1 VYNSYSLKY
10 RGSDNMLRFLDA
22 GESHGKALTAIIE
35 GIPSNIDIDI
45 DFINNELKRR
55 QTGYGRGIRMAIE
68 KDKVEIWSGIRE
80 NKTTGNPITLIIY
93 NKDYENWK
101 ELINKKAEDKD
112 KIFVPRPGHGDLVG
126 HIKYNTGDIRNVIER
141 TSARETAIR
150 TAVGAMCKYILKLLG
165 IDIRSKIQ
173 SIGEIFDENVDIYD
187 NDVYRE
193 IEDSLL
199 RCYNKKAEKNMM
211 DEIDNCKK
219 EGDTIGGSIY
229 ISVKGL
235 PVGIGSYTQ
244 WDRKLD
250 ALLSYSIMSVQG
262 IKAIEFGESLDLNKR
277 CSTFNDEIYYDENN
291 IKRKSNNAGGIEAGV
306 SNGEDIIIKAY
317 MKPIPSIKKPIKTI
331 NLKEKIN
338 VENRYERSDVCGV
351 VPASIVLENVCAFEI
366 LKEILSTYP
375 CDDFNTLKKY
385 IREM

>member
-1 VYNSYSLKY
+1 
-10 RGSDNMLRFLDA
+10 MLRFLDA
-22 GESHGKALTAIIE
+22 GESHGRALTAIIE
-35 GIPSNIDIDI
+35 GIPSNIHIDI
-45 DFINNELKRR
+45 DFINEELKRR
-55 QTGYGRGIRMAIE
+55 QTGYGRGKRMTIE
-68 KDKVEIWSGIRE
+68 KDKVEIWSGVRA

-93 NKDYENWK
+93 NKDYNNWK
-101 ELINKKAEDKD
+101 ELMDKEAEDKD

-229 ISVKGL
+229 ISVKGM

-262 IKAIEFGESLDLNKR
+262 IKAVEFGEGLDLNKR
-277 CSTFNDEIYYDENN
+277 GSTFNDEIYYDENN

-306 SNGEDIIIKAY
+306 SNGEDIIIKVY
-317 MKPIPSIKKPIKTI
+317 MKPIPSIKKTIKTI

-385 IREM
+385 MREM

>member
-1 VYNSYSLKY
+1 
-10 RGSDNMLRFLDA
+10 MLRFLDA

-55 QTGYGRGIRMAIE
+55 QTGYGRGKRMAIE

-93 NKDYENWK
+93 NKDYSNWK
-101 ELINKKAEDKD
+101 EIINKQVEDKD
-112 KIFVPRPGHGDLVG
+112 KILVPRPGHGDLVG
-126 HIKYNTGDIRNVIER
+126 YIKYNTGDIRNVIER

-150 TAVGAMCKYILKLLG
+150 TAVGAICKYILKLLG

-173 SIGEIFDENVDIYD
+173 SIGEIFDNNVDIYD
-187 NDVYRE
+187 NSVYKK
-193 IEDSLL
+193 IEDSPL
-199 RCYNKKAEKNMM
+199 RCYNKKIEKNMM

-229 ISVKGL
+229 IAIKGM

-262 IKAIEFGESLDLNKR
+262 IKAVEFGEGLDLNKR
-277 CSTFNDEIYYDENN
+277 GSTFNDEIYYDKNS

-306 SNGEDIIIKAY
+306 SNGEDIVIKAY
-317 MKPIPSIKKPIKTI
+317 MKPIPSIKKTIQTI

-366 LKEILSTYP
+366 LREILNTYP

>member
-1 VYNSYSLKY
+1 
-10 RGSDNMLRFLDA
+10 MLRFLDA

-35 GIPSNIDIDI
+35 GIPSNIHIDI
-45 DFINNELKRR
+45 DFINEELKRR
-55 QTGYGRGIRMAIE
+55 QTGYGRGKRMSIE
-68 KDKVEIWSGIRE
+68 KDEVEIWSGVRA

-93 NKDYENWK
+93 NKDYNNWK
-101 ELINKKAEDKD
+101 DLINKEVEDKD

-150 TAVGAMCKYILKLLG
+150 TAVGAICKYILKLLG

-173 SIGEIFDENVDIYD
+173 SIGEIFDENVDIY
-187 NDVYRE
+187 NDHVYKE
-193 IEDSLL
+193 IEDSPL
-199 RCYNKKAEKNMM
+199 RCYNKKVEKNMIN
-211 DEIDNCKK
+211 EIDNCKK

-229 ISVKGL
+229 ISIKGM

-262 IKAIEFGESLDLNKR
+262 IKVVEFGEGLDLSKKG
-277 CSTFNDEIYYDENN
+277 STFNDEIYYDEDN

-306 SNGEDIIIKAY
+306 SNGEDIIVKAY
-317 MKPIPSIKKPIKTI
+317 MKPIPSIKK
-331 NLKEKIN
+331 
-338 VENRYERSDVCGV
+338 
-351 VPASIVLENVCAFEI
+351 
-366 LKEILSTYP
+366 TYK
-375 CDDFNTLKKY
+375 NH
-385 IREM
+385 

>member
-1 VYNSYSLKY
+1 
-10 RGSDNMLRFLDA
+10 MLRFLDA
-22 GESHGKALTAIIE
+22 GESHGRALTAIIE
-35 GIPSNIDIDI
+35 GIPSNIYIDI
-45 DFINNELKRR
+45 DFINKELKRR
-55 QTGYGRGIRMAIE
+55 QTGYGRGKRMAIE
-68 KDKVEIWSGIRE
+68 KDKVEIWSGVRA

-93 NKDYENWK
+93 NKDYDNWK
-101 ELINKKAEDKD
+101 ELIDKEVEDKD

-173 SIGEIFDENVDIYD
+173 SIGKIFDENVDIYD
-187 NDVYRE
+187 DYVYIG
-193 IEDSLL
+193 IEDSPL

-229 ISVKGL
+229 ISIKGM

-262 IKAIEFGESLDLNKR
+262 IKAIEFGEGLDLNKKG
-277 CSTFNDEIYYDENN
+277 STFNDEIYYDENN

-317 MKPIPSIKKPIKTI
+317 MKPIPSIKKLIQTI

>member
-1 VYNSYSLKY
+1 
-10 RGSDNMLRFLDA
+10 MLRFLDA
-22 GESHGKALTAIIE
+22 GESHGRALTAIIE
-35 GIPSNIDIDI
+35 GIPSNIYIDI
-45 DFINNELKRR
+45 DFINKELKRR
-55 QTGYGRGIRMAIE
+55 QTGYGRGKRMAIE
-68 KDKVEIWSGIRE
+68 KDKVEIWSGVRA

-93 NKDYENWK
+93 NKDYDNWK
-101 ELINKKAEDKD
+101 ELIDKEVEDKD

-173 SIGEIFDENVDIYD
+173 SIGKIFDENVDIYD
-187 NDVYRE
+187 DYVYIG
-193 IEDSLL
+193 IEDSPL

-229 ISVKGL
+229 ISIKGM

-262 IKAIEFGESLDLNKR
+262 IKAIEFGEGLDLSKR
-277 CSTFNDEIYYDENN
+277 GSTFNDEIYYDEDN

-317 MKPIPSIKKPIKTI
+317 MKPIPSIKKI
-331 NLKEKIN
+331 NTNYQFK
-338 VENRYERSDVCGV
+338 R
-351 VPASIVLENVCAFEI
+351 
-366 LKEILSTYP
+366 
-375 CDDFNTLKKY
+375 KKS
-385 IREM
+385 M

>member
-1 VYNSYSLKY
+1 
-10 RGSDNMLRFLDA
+10 MLRFLDA
-22 GESHGKALTAIIE
+22 GESHGRALTAIIE
-35 GIPSNIDIDI
+35 GIPSNIHIDI
-45 DFINNELKRR
+45 DFINKELKRR
-55 QTGYGRGIRMAIE
+55 QTGYGRGKRMAIE
-68 KDKVEIWSGIRE
+68 KDKVEIWSGIRA

-93 NKDYENWK
+93 NKDYDNWK
-101 ELINKKAEDKD
+101 ELIDKEVEDKN
-112 KIFVPRPGHGDLVG
+112 KIFIPRPGHGDLVG
-126 HIKYNTGDIRNVIER
+126 YIKYNTGDIRNVIER

-173 SIGEIFDENVDIYD
+173 SIGKIFDENVDIYD
-187 NDVYRE
+187 DYVYRG
-193 IEDSLL
+193 IEDSPL

-229 ISVKGL
+229 ISIKGM

-262 IKAIEFGESLDLNKR
+262 IKAIEFGEGLDLNKKG
-277 CSTFNDEIYYDENN
+277 STFNDEIYYDENN

-317 MKPIPSIKKPIKTI
+317 MKPIPSIKKPLKTI
-331 NLKEKIN
+331 DLKEKIN
-338 VENRYERSDVCGV
+338 VENRYERSDICGV

-385 IREM
+385 MREM

>member
-1 VYNSYSLKY
+1 
-10 RGSDNMLRFLDA
+10 MLRFLDA
-22 GESHGKALTAIIE
+22 GESHGRALTAIIE
-35 GIPSNIDIDI
+35 GIPSNIHIDI
-45 DFINNELKRR
+45 DFINKELKRR
-55 QTGYGRGIRMAIE
+55 QTGYGRGKRMTIE
-68 KDKVEIWSGIRE
+68 KDKVEIWSGIRA
-80 NKTTGNPITLIIY
+80 NKTTGNPMTLIIY
-93 NKDYENWK
+93 NKDYDNWK
-101 ELINKKAEDKD
+101 ELIDKEVEDKD

-126 HIKYNTGDIRNVIER
+126 YIKYNTGDIRNVIER

-173 SIGEIFDENVDIYD
+173 SIGKIFDENVDIYD
-187 NDVYRE
+187 DYVYRG
-193 IEDSLL
+193 IEDSPL
-199 RCYNKKAEKNMM
+199 RCYNKKAEKDMM

-229 ISVKGL
+229 ISIKGM

-244 WDRKLD
+244 WNRKLD

-262 IKAIEFGESLDLNKR
+262 IKAIEFGEGLDLSKR
-277 CSTFNDEIYYDENN
+277 GSTFNDEIYYDKDN

-366 LKEILSTYP
+366 LKEILNTYP

>member
-1 VYNSYSLKY
+1 
-10 RGSDNMLRFLDA
+10 MLRFLDA
-22 GESHGKALTAIIE
+22 GESHGRALTAIIE
-35 GIPSNIDIDI
+35 GIPSNIHIDI
-45 DFINNELKRR
+45 DFINEELKRR
-55 QTGYGRGIRMAIE
+55 QTGYGRGKRMTIE
-68 KDKVEIWSGIRE
+68 KDKVEIWSGVRA

-93 NKDYENWK
+93 NKDYNNWK
-101 ELINKKAEDKD
+101 ELMDKEAEDKD

-173 SIGEIFDENVDIYD
+173 SIGEIFDENVDIY
-187 NDVYRE
+187 NDHVYKE
-193 IEDSLL
+193 IEYSPL
-199 RCYNKKAEKNMM
+199 RCYNKKVENNMIN
-211 DEIDNCKK
+211 EIDNCKK

-229 ISVKGL
+229 ISIKGM

-262 IKAIEFGESLDLNKR
+262 IKAVEFGEGLDLSKR
-277 CSTFNDEIYYDENN
+277 GSTFNDEIYYDEDN
-291 IKRKSNNAGGIEAGV
+291 IKRKSNNAGGIEAGI
-306 SNGEDIIIKAY
+306 SNGEDIIVKAY

-385 IREM
+385 MREM

>member
-1 VYNSYSLKY
+1 
-10 RGSDNMLRFLDA
+10 MLRFLDA
-22 GESHGKALTAIIE
+22 GESHGRALTAIIE
-35 GIPSNIDIDI
+35 GIPSNIHIDI
-45 DFINNELKRR
+45 DFINKELKRR
-55 QTGYGRGIRMAIE
+55 QTGYGRGKRMAIE
-68 KDKVEIWSGIRE
+68 KDKVEIWSGVRA

-93 NKDYENWK
+93 NKDYDNWK
-101 ELINKKAEDKD
+101 ELIDKEVEDKD

-173 SIGEIFDENVDIYD
+173 SIGEIFDEDVDIYD

-199 RCYNKKAEKNMM
+199 RCYNKKVEKNMM

-229 ISVKGL
+229 ISVKGM

-262 IKAIEFGESLDLNKR
+262 IKAVEFGEGLDLNKR
-277 CSTFNDEIYYDENN
+277 GSTFNDEIYYDENN

-317 MKPIPSIKKPIKTI
+317 MKPIPSIKKPLKTI
-331 NLKEKIN
+331 DLKEKIN

-351 VPASIVLENVCAFEI
+351 VPASIVLESVCAFEI

-385 IREM
+385 MREM

>member
-1 VYNSYSLKY
+1 
-10 RGSDNMLRFLDA
+10 MLRFLDA
-22 GESHGKALTAIIE
+22 GESHGRALTAIIE
-35 GIPSNIDIDI
+35 GIPSNIHIDI
-45 DFINNELKRR
+45 DFINKELKRR
-55 QTGYGRGIRMAIE
+55 QTGYGRGKRMTIE
-68 KDKVEIWSGIRE
+68 KDKVEIWSGVRA

-93 NKDYENWK
+93 NKDYNNWK
-101 ELINKKAEDKD
+101 ELINKEAEDKD

-126 HIKYNTGDIRNVIER
+126 YIKYNTGDIRNIIER

-150 TAVGAMCKYILKLLG
+150 TAVGAICKYILKLLG

-173 SIGEIFDENVDIYD
+173 SIGEIFDENVDIY
-187 NDVYRE
+187 NDHVYKE
-193 IEDSLL
+193 IEDSPL
-199 RCYNKKAEKNMM
+199 RCYNKKVEKNMIN
-211 DEIDNCKK
+211 EIDNCKK

-229 ISVKGL
+229 ISIKGM

-262 IKAIEFGESLDLNKR
+262 IKAVEFGEGLDLSKR
-277 CSTFNDEIYYDENN
+277 GSTFNDEIYYDEDN

-306 SNGEDIIIKAY
+306 SNGEDIIVKAY

-331 NLKEKIN
+331 NLKEKTN

-366 LKEILSTYP
+366 LKEILNTYP
-375 CDDFNTLKKY
+375 CDDFNMLKKY
-385 IREM
+385 MREM

>member
-1 VYNSYSLKY
+1 
-10 RGSDNMLRFLDA
+10 MLRFLDA
-22 GESHGKALTAIIE
+22 GESHGRALTAIIE
-35 GIPSNIDIDI
+35 GIPSNIHIDI
-45 DFINNELKRR
+45 DFINEELKRR
-55 QTGYGRGIRMAIE
+55 QTGYGRGKRMTIE
-68 KDKVEIWSGIRE
+68 KDKVEIWSGVRA

-93 NKDYENWK
+93 NKDYDNWK
-101 ELINKKAEDKD
+101 ELIDKEVEDKD

-165 IDIRSKIQ
+165 IDIRSRIQ
-173 SIGEIFDENVDIYD
+173 SIGEIFDENVDIY
-187 NDVYRE
+187 NDHVYKE
-193 IEDSLL
+193 IEYSPL
-199 RCYNKKAEKNMM
+199 RCYNKKVENNMIN
-211 DEIDNCKK
+211 EIDNCKK

-229 ISVKGL
+229 ISIKGM

-262 IKAIEFGESLDLNKR
+262 IKAVEFGEGLDLSKR
-277 CSTFNDEIYYDENN
+277 GSTFNDEIYYDENN

-317 MKPIPSIKKPIKTI
+317 MKPIPSIKKPLKTI
-331 NLKEKIN
+331 DLKEKIN

-385 IREM
+385 MREM

>member
-1 VYNSYSLKY
+1 
-10 RGSDNMLRFLDA
+10 MLRFLDA
-22 GESHGKALTAIIE
+22 GESHGRALTAIIE
-35 GIPSNIDIDI
+35 GIPSNIYIDI
-45 DFINNELKRR
+45 DFINKELKRR
-55 QTGYGRGIRMAIE
+55 QIGYGRGKRMSIE
-68 KDKVEIWSGIRE
+68 KDKVQIWSGVRA

-93 NKDYENWK
+93 NKDYDNWK
-101 ELINKKAEDKD
+101 ELIDKEVEDKD

-150 TAVGAMCKYILKLLG
+150 TAIGAMCKYILKLLG

-173 SIGEIFDENVDIYD
+173 SIGEIFDEDVDIYD
-187 NDVYRE
+187 NNIYGE

-199 RCYNKKAEKNMM
+199 RCYNKKVEKNMI

-229 ISVKGL
+229 ISIKGM

-262 IKAIEFGESLDLNKR
+262 IKAVEFGEGLDLSKR
-277 CSTFNDEIYYDENN
+277 GSTFNDEIYYDEDN

-306 SNGEDIIIKAY
+306 SNGENIIIKAY

-385 IREM
+385 MREM

>member
-1 VYNSYSLKY
+1 
-10 RGSDNMLRFLDA
+10 MLRFLDA
-22 GESHGKALTAIIE
+22 GESHGRALTAIIE
-35 GIPSNIDIDI
+35 GIPSNIHIDI
-45 DFINNELKRR
+45 DFINEELKRR
-55 QTGYGRGIRMAIE
+55 QTGYGRGKRMTIE
-68 KDKVEIWSGIRE
+68 KDKVEIWSGVRA

-93 NKDYENWK
+93 NKDYNNWK
-101 ELINKKAEDKD
+101 ELMDKEAEDKD

-173 SIGEIFDENVDIYD
+173 SIGEIFDENVDIY
-187 NDVYRE
+187 NDHVYKE
-193 IEDSLL
+193 IEYSPL
-199 RCYNKKAEKNMM
+199 RCYNKKVENNMIN
-211 DEIDNCKK
+211 EIDNCKK

-229 ISVKGL
+229 ISIKGM

-262 IKAIEFGESLDLNKR
+262 IKAVEFGEGLDLSKR
-277 CSTFNDEIYYDENN
+277 GSTFNDEMYYDEDN

-306 SNGEDIIIKAY
+306 SNGEDIIVKAY

-385 IREM
+385 MREM

>member
-1 VYNSYSLKY
+1 
-10 RGSDNMLRFLDA
+10 MLRFLDA
-22 GESHGKALTAIIE
+22 GESHGRALTAIIE
-35 GIPSNIDIDI
+35 GIPSNIHIDI
-45 DFINNELKRR
+45 DFINKELKRR
-55 QTGYGRGIRMAIE
+55 QIGYGRGKRMAIE
-68 KDKVEIWSGIRE
+68 KDKVEIWSGIRA

-93 NKDYENWK
+93 NKDYDNWK
-101 ELINKKAEDKD
+101 ELIDKEVEYKD

-199 RCYNKKAEKNMM
+199 RCYNKKSEKNMM

-229 ISVKGL
+229 ISVKGM

-262 IKAIEFGESLDLNKR
+262 IKAIEFGEGLDLNKR
-277 CSTFNDEIYYDENN
+277 GSTFNDEIYYDEDN

-306 SNGEDIIIKAY
+306 SNGEDIVIKAY

-331 NLKEKIN
+331 NLKEKTN
-338 VENRYERSDVCGV
+338 AENRYERSDVCGV

-366 LKEILSTYP
+366 LKEVLNTYP
-375 CDDFNTLKKY
+375 CDDFNRLKKY
-385 IREM
+385 MREM

>member
-1 VYNSYSLKY
+1 
-10 RGSDNMLRFLDA
+10 MLRFLDA

-35 GIPSNIDIDI
+35 GLPSNINIDI
-45 DFINNELKRR
+45 DFINKELKRR
-55 QTGYGRGIRMAIE
+55 QTGYGRGKRMSIE
-68 KDKVEIWSGIRE
+68 KDKVEIWSGVRA

-93 NKDYENWK
+93 NKDYDNWK
-101 ELINKKAEDKD
+101 ELMDKEVEDKD

-126 HIKYNTGDIRNVIER
+126 YIKYNTGDIRNVIER

-187 NDVYRE
+187 EHVYRG

-199 RCYNKKAEKNMM
+199 RCYNRKVEKNMM

-229 ISVKGL
+229 ISIKGM
-235 PVGIGSYTQ
+235 PIGIGSYTQ

-262 IKAIEFGESLDLNKR
+262 IKAIEFGEGLDLSKR
-277 CSTFNDEIYYDENN
+277 GSTFNDEIYYDEDNN
-291 IKRKSNNAGGIEAGV
+291 IKRKTNNAGGIEAGV

-317 MKPIPSIKKPIKTI
+317 MKPIPSIKKTIKTI
-331 NLKEKIN
+331 SLKDKTN
-338 VENRYERSDVCGV
+338 VQNRYERSDVCGV

-366 LKEILSTYP
+366 LKQILNTCPY
-375 CDDFNTLKKY
+375 DDFNMLKKY
-385 IREM
+385 IMEMRKTQENLV

>member
-1 VYNSYSLKY
+1 
-10 RGSDNMLRFLDA
+10 MLRFLDA
-22 GESHGKALTAIIE
+22 GESHGRALTAIIE
-35 GIPSNIDIDI
+35 GIPSNIHIDI
-45 DFINNELKRR
+45 DFINKELKRR
-55 QTGYGRGIRMAIE
+55 QTGYGRGKRMTIE
-68 KDKVEIWSGIRE
+68 KDKVEIWSGIRA

-93 NKDYENWK
+93 NKDYDNWK
-101 ELINKKAEDKD
+101 ELIDKEVEDKD

-126 HIKYNTGDIRNVIER
+126 YIKYNTGDIRNVIER

-173 SIGEIFDENVDIYD
+173 SIGKIFDENVDIYD
-187 NDVYRE
+187 DYVYRG
-193 IEDSLL
+193 IEDSPL

-229 ISVKGL
+229 ISIKGM

-262 IKAIEFGESLDLNKR
+262 IKAIEFGEGLDLNKKG
-277 CSTFNDEIYYDENN
+277 STFNDEIYYDENN

-317 MKPIPSIKKPIKTI
+317 MKPIPSIKKPLKTI
-331 NLKEKIN
+331 DLKEKIN

-385 IREM
+385 MREM

>member
-1 VYNSYSLKY
+1 
-10 RGSDNMLRFLDA
+10 MLRFLDA
-22 GESHGKALTAIIE
+22 GESHGRALTAIIE
-35 GIPSNIDIDI
+35 GIPSNIHINI
-45 DFINNELKRR
+45 DFINEELKRR
-55 QTGYGRGIRMAIE
+55 QTGYGRGKRMTIE
-68 KDKVEIWSGIRE
+68 KDKVEIWSGVRA

-93 NKDYENWK
+93 NKDYNNWK
-101 ELINKKAEDKD
+101 ELIDKEVEDKD

-126 HIKYNTGDIRNVIER
+126 YIKYNTGDIRNVIER

-173 SIGEIFDENVDIYD
+173 SIGKIFDENVDIYD
-187 NDVYRE
+187 EYVYRG

-229 ISVKGL
+229 ISIKGM

-262 IKAIEFGESLDLNKR
+262 IKAIEFGEGLDLNKKG
-277 CSTFNDEIYYDENN
+277 STFNDEIYYDENN

-366 LKEILSTYP
+366 LKEILNTYP

-385 IREM
+385 MREM

>member
-1 VYNSYSLKY
+1 
-10 RGSDNMLRFLDA
+10 MLRFLDA
-22 GESHGKALTAIIE
+22 GESHGRALTAIIE
-35 GIPSNIDIDI
+35 GIPSNIHIDI
-45 DFINNELKRR
+45 DFINKELKRR
-55 QTGYGRGIRMAIE
+55 QTGYGRGKRMTIE
-68 KDKVEIWSGIRE
+68 KDKVEIWSGIRA
-80 NKTTGNPITLIIY
+80 NKTTGNPMTLIIY
-93 NKDYENWK
+93 NKDYDNWK
-101 ELINKKAEDKD
+101 ELIDKEVEDKD

-126 HIKYNTGDIRNVIER
+126 YIKYNTGDIRNVIER

-173 SIGEIFDENVDIYD
+173 SIGKIFDENVDIYD
-187 NDVYRE
+187 DYVYRG
-193 IEDSLL
+193 IEDSPL

-229 ISVKGL
+229 ISIKGM

-262 IKAIEFGESLDLNKR
+262 IKAIEFGEGLDLNKKG
-277 CSTFNDEIYYDENN
+277 STFNDEIYYDENN

-317 MKPIPSIKKPIKTI
+317 MKPIPSIKKPLKTI
-331 NLKEKIN
+331 DLKEKIN

-385 IREM
+385 MREM

>member
-1 VYNSYSLKY
+1 
-10 RGSDNMLRFLDA
+10 MLRFLDA

-229 ISVKGL
+229 ISVKGM

-262 IKAIEFGESLDLNKR
+262 IKAIEFGEGLDLNKR
-277 CSTFNDEIYYDENN
+277 GSTFNDEIYYDENN

>member
-1 VYNSYSLKY
+1 
-10 RGSDNMLRFLDA
+10 MLRFLDA
-22 GESHGKALTAIIE
+22 GESHGRALTAIIE
-35 GIPSNIDIDI
+35 GIPSNIYIDI
-45 DFINNELKRR
+45 DFINKELKRR
-55 QTGYGRGIRMAIE
+55 QTGYGRGKRMVIE
-68 KDKVEIWSGIRE
+68 NDEVEIWSGVRV

-93 NKDYENWK
+93 NKDYDNWK
-101 ELINKKAEDKD
+101 ELIDKEVEDKD

-150 TAVGAMCKYILKLLG
+150 TAIGAMCKYILKLLG

-173 SIGEIFDENVDIYD
+173 SIGEIFDEDVDIYD
-187 NDVYRE
+187 NNIYGE

-199 RCYNKKAEKNMM
+199 RCYNKKVEKNMI

-229 ISVKGL
+229 ISIKGM

-262 IKAIEFGESLDLNKR
+262 IKAVEFGEGLDLSKR
-277 CSTFNDEIYYDENN
+277 GSTFNDEIYYDENN

-317 MKPIPSIKKPIKTI
+317 MKPIPSIKKPLKTI
-331 NLKEKIN
+331 DLKEKIN

-385 IREM
+385 MREM

>member
-1 VYNSYSLKY
+1 
-10 RGSDNMLRFLDA
+10 MLRFLDA
-22 GESHGKALTAIIE
+22 GESHGRALTAIIE
-35 GIPSNIDIDI
+35 GIPSNIHIDI
-45 DFINNELKRR
+45 DFINKELKRR
-55 QTGYGRGIRMAIE
+55 QIGYGRGKRMTIE
-68 KDKVEIWSGIRE
+68 KDKVEIWSGIRA

-93 NKDYENWK
+93 NKDYNNWK
-101 ELINKKAEDKD
+101 ELMDKEAEDKD

-229 ISVKGL
+229 ISVKGM

-244 WDRKLD
+244 WYRKLD

-262 IKAIEFGESLDLNKR
+262 IKAVEFGEGLDLNKR
-277 CSTFNDEIYYDENN
+277 GSTFNDEIYYDEDN

-317 MKPIPSIKKPIKTI
+317 MKPIPSIKKPLKTI
-331 NLKEKIN
+331 DLKEKIN

-366 LKEILSTYP
+366 LKEILNTYP

>member
-1 VYNSYSLKY
+1 
-10 RGSDNMLRFLDA
+10 MLRFLDA
-22 GESHGKALTAIIE
+22 GESHGRALTAIIE
-35 GIPSNIDIDI
+35 GIPSNIHIDI
-45 DFINNELKRR
+45 DFINKELKRR
-55 QTGYGRGIRMAIE
+55 QTGYGRGKRMTIE
-68 KDKVEIWSGIRE
+68 KDKVEIWSGIRA

-93 NKDYENWK
+93 NKDYNNWK
-101 ELINKKAEDKD
+101 ELIDKEVEDKD

-150 TAVGAMCKYILKLLG
+150 TAIGAMCKYILKLLG

-229 ISVKGL
+229 ISIKGM

-262 IKAIEFGESLDLNKR
+262 IKAIEFGEGLDLSKR
-277 CSTFNDEIYYDENN
+277 GSTFNDEIYYDENN

-306 SNGEDIIIKAY
+306 SNGEDIIIKVY
-317 MKPIPSIKKPIKTI
+317 MKPIPSIKKPLKTI

-375 CDDFNTLKKY
+375 CDDFNMLKKY
-385 IREM
+385 MREM

>member
-1 VYNSYSLKY
+1 
-10 RGSDNMLRFLDA
+10 MLRFLDA
-22 GESHGKALTAIIE
+22 GESHGRALTAIIE
-35 GIPSNIDIDI
+35 GIPSNIHIDI
-45 DFINNELKRR
+45 DFINKELKRR
-55 QTGYGRGIRMAIE
+55 QTGYGRGKRMTIE
-68 KDKVEIWSGIRE
+68 KDKVEIWSGIRA

-93 NKDYENWK
+93 NKDYNNWK
-101 ELINKKAEDKD
+101 ELIDKEVEDKD

-229 ISVKGL
+229 ISVKGM

-262 IKAIEFGESLDLNKR
+262 IKAIEFGEGLDLNKR
-277 CSTFNDEIYYDENN
+277 GSTFNDEIYYDENN

-385 IREM
+385 MREM

>member
-1 VYNSYSLKY
+1 
-10 RGSDNMLRFLDA
+10 MLRFLDA
-22 GESHGKALTAIIE
+22 GESHGRALTAIIE
-35 GIPSNIDIDI
+35 GIPSNIHIDI
-45 DFINNELKRR
+45 DFINKELKRR
-55 QTGYGRGIRMAIE
+55 QTGYGRGKRMTIE
-68 KDKVEIWSGIRE
+68 KDKVEIWSGVRA

-93 NKDYENWK
+93 NKDYDNWK
-101 ELINKKAEDKD
+101 ELIDKEVEDKD

-229 ISVKGL
+229 ISVKGM

-262 IKAIEFGESLDLNKR
+262 IKAIEFGEGLDLNKR
-277 CSTFNDEIYYDENN
+277 GSTFNDEIYYDEDN

-385 IREM
+385 MREM

>member
-1 VYNSYSLKY
+1 
-10 RGSDNMLRFLDA
+10 MLRFLDA
-22 GESHGKALTAIIE
+22 GESHGRALTAIIE
-35 GIPSNIDIDI
+35 GIPSNIHIDI
-45 DFINNELKRR
+45 DFINEELKRR
-55 QTGYGRGIRMAIE
+55 QTGYGRGKRMTIE
-68 KDKVEIWSGIRE
+68 KDKVEIWSGVRA

-93 NKDYENWK
+93 NKDYNNWK
-101 ELINKKAEDKD
+101 ELMDKEAEDKD

-229 ISVKGL
+229 ISIKGM

-262 IKAIEFGESLDLNKR
+262 IKVVEFGEGLDLSKKG
-277 CSTFNDEIYYDENN
+277 STFNDEIYYDEDN

-385 IREM
+385 MREM

>member
-1 VYNSYSLKY
+1 
-10 RGSDNMLRFLDA
+10 MLRFLDA
-22 GESHGKALTAIIE
+22 GESHGRALTAIIE
-35 GIPSNIDIDI
+35 GIPSNIHIDI
-45 DFINNELKRR
+45 DFINKELKRR
-55 QTGYGRGIRMAIE
+55 QIGYGRGKRMAIE
-68 KDKVEIWSGIRE
+68 KDKVEIWSGIRA

-93 NKDYENWK
+93 NKDYDNWK
-101 ELINKKAEDKD
+101 ELIDKEVEYKD

-150 TAVGAMCKYILKLLG
+150 TAIGAMCKYILKLLG

-173 SIGEIFDENVDIYD
+173 SIGEIFDEDVDIYD
-187 NDVYRE
+187 NNIYGE

-199 RCYNKKAEKNMM
+199 RCYNKKVEKNMM

-229 ISVKGL
+229 ISIKGM

-262 IKAIEFGESLDLNKR
+262 IKAVEFGEGLDLSKR
-277 CSTFNDEIYYDENN
+277 GSTFNDEIYYDQDN

-306 SNGEDIIIKAY
+306 SNGENIIIKAY
-317 MKPIPSIKKPIKTI
+317 MKPIPSIKKTIKTI

-385 IREM
+385 MREM

>member
-1 VYNSYSLKY
+1 
-10 RGSDNMLRFLDA
+10 MLRFLDA
-22 GESHGKALTAIIE
+22 GESHGRALTAIIE
-35 GIPSNIDIDI
+35 GIPSNIYIDI
-45 DFINNELKRR
+45 DFINKELKRR
-55 QTGYGRGIRMAIE
+55 QTGYGRGKRMAIE
-68 KDKVEIWSGIRE
+68 KDKVEIWSGVRA

-93 NKDYENWK
+93 NKDYDNWK
-101 ELINKKAEDKD
+101 ELIDKEVEDKD

-173 SIGEIFDENVDIYD
+173 SIGKIFDENVDIYD
-187 NDVYRE
+187 DYVYIG
-193 IEDSLL
+193 IEDSPL

-229 ISVKGL
+229 ISIKGM

-262 IKAIEFGESLDLNKR
+262 IKAIEFGEGLDLSKR
-277 CSTFNDEIYYDENN
+277 GSTFNDEIYYDEDN

-317 MKPIPSIKKPIKTI
+317 MKPIPSIKKLIQTI